1 MTLMTNR
8 TRALMLSVCAL
19 LASAAA
25 TFAQQRWPNSNPP
38 RPLQARDVK
47 FPPYHVQT
55 LPNGLQVVAV
65 LHHEQPVISMRMIVR
80 AGGALDP
87 RGKNGLAELAASVI
101 TQGAAGRSA
110 NELQEAVDF
119 MGAILGAGAGT
130 DLSSIYTIVMKDGF
144 EAGMRI
150 LSDVARRP
158 TFAAEEIERQR
169 QQMMSGLQVSFESPE
184 FIADSVFRRL
194 VYGFHPYGMPQNGT
208 PETLAAI
215 TRDDLLDFHRRHF
228 VPNNALLAIVG
239 DITDAEAFEGAK
251 KVFGDWERR
260 EVPALTVSAPPEA
273 TRRIV
278 LVNKPDAVQTEV
290 RVGHLGV
297 RRNHPDYMPLNLSI
311 RILGGEGANRLH
323 QVLRTERGLT
333 YGASA
338 DFDTLRDSG
347 AFEASTNTR
356 SEATADVLRLMVDE
370 FWRLQRERVGERELS
385 DAKAY
390 LTGSFPLTIETP
402 DAIATQVLNVLFFG
416 LPVEQLESFRQR
428 VNAVSVDEVERVSRF
443 YLRPD
448 RLSIV
453 LVGNVAAFEKQLRSQ
468 GFDRF
473 EVIDMSNLDLTTAD
487 FKKPPKVG
495 SIQPQQL
502 QRRATAGASSQ
513 INLQLGRQNTA
524 YQSQA
529 AGQTKPAI
537 TAEEGA
543 AAVAV
548 IDKAIATKGGLEK
561 LRSIKSIT
569 AVTRASMATPDGSLE
584 ADTTTYLQYPNRMR
598 VETTLKGFTIIQT
611 FDGTK
616 AYVKDRSGTHEV
628 PERQIKELETTFKR
642 DTIAALLA
650 AHDGQLRSRLLP
662 PVKDEA
668 GKVHQAVE
676 LSGPSLEPLIV
687 YVDPDNGRVEKLAY
701 IVSGPG
707 QPLVEEIFSDHR
719 NVDGVQV
726 AFTARVRQAG
736 RPVLERRIREIKINA
751 PLDPALFQRPAS

>member
-1 MTLMTNR
+1 
-8 TRALMLSVCAL
+8 MLAGIAL
-19 LASAAA
+19 LATAAA
-25 TFAQQRWPNSNPP
+25 VFAQQRWPNSNPP

-55 LPNGLQVVAV
+55 LPNGLQVVVV

-130 DLSSIYTIVMKDGF
+130 DLSSIYAIVMKDGF

-158 TFAAEEIERQR
+158 TFAVEEIERQR

-208 PETLAAI
+208 PETLATI

-239 DITDAEAFEGAK
+239 DITDAEAFEAAR

-260 EVPALTVSAPPEA
+260 DVPALAVSAPPEA

-338 DFDTLRDSG
+338 DFDTLKDSG

-356 SEATADVLRLMVDE
+356 SEATAEVLRLMVDE

-453 LVGNVAAFEKQLRSQ
+453 LVGNVATFEKQLRSQ

-473 EVIDMSNLDLTTAD
+473 EVIEMSNLDLTTAD
-487 FKKPPKVG
+487 FKKPPKIGGVPPRP
-495 SIQPQQL
+495 QP
-502 QRRATAGASSQ
+502 RAVAGAASR
-513 INLQLGRQNTA
+513 IDLQLAKPKTA

-529 AGQTKPAI
+529 AAQTKPAI
-537 TAEEGA
+537 AAEEGA
-543 AAVAV
+543 AAIAV

-569 AVTRASMATPDGSLE
+569 AITRASMATPDGSLE

-611 FDGTK
+611 FDGAK

-628 PERQIKELETTFKR
+628 AERQIKELEATFKR

-650 AHDGQLRSRLLP
+650 AHDRQLRSRLLP

-668 GKVHQAVE
+668 GQVHQAVE
-676 LSGPSLEPLIV
+676 LSGPGLEPVIV
-687 YVDPDNGRVEKLAY
+687 YVDPDNGQVAKLAY
-701 IVSGPG
+701 IVNGPG

-719 NVDGVQV
+719 IVDGVQV